1 MNTSRSDDAR
11 ARQKPRV
18 ADSADLNPLMPGPV
32 SAVCPAHVYAT
43 GYSLFNVQ
51 FAQVSVPSHWFSNVR
66 GVGFPI

>member
-18 ADSADLNPLMPGPV
+18 ADSADVNLLIHEPV

-43 GYSLFNVQ
+43 RYSFFNVQ
-51 FAQVSVPSHWFSNVR
+51 FAQVFVPSHWFSNVR